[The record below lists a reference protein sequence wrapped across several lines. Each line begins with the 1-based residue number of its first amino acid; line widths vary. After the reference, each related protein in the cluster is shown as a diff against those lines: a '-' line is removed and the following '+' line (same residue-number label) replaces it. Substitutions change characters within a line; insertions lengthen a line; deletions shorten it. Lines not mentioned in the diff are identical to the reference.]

1 MNNNYAIT
9 TALNSKENT
18 NQYIVFELR
27 DNLYA
32 IDIQSVIE
40 VINIPQIE
48 IPQALPMGLIGM
60 FNYNGEIIKVVDLCP
75 LLGFQTNQF
84 TINNQLIIIHEQGIY
99 YAIHA
104 EKIINIIQADYTK
117 IQCLPYTAELSILK
131 EVYKTENNTIN
142 IINISQLENIL
153 KANIEK
159 TSSTNYLELLPQDEK
174 SKQILAIRAEKNRKT
189 QELFSF
195 PVNSN
200 SVNQYILFELD
211 KQNYYLDL
219 KYVKEFISLK
229 RLNITK
235 LPYTQDFIKG
245 IINLKGDFL
254 VVLDLKK
261 FLNNDREGAKEGSKL
276 IIVESKNFNLAL
288 LVDDIKFI
296 KNLKNIDLSSIS
308 TSNNSPYIS
317 HEFMEENELY
327 SILNFEKIINDER
340 IYINIK

>member
-9 TALNSKENT
+9 STSYTKENA
-18 NQYIVFELR
+18 NQYIVFELKN
-27 DNLYA
+27 NLYA
-32 IDIQSVIE
+32 INIQSVIE

-48 IPQALPMGLIGM
+48 IPQTMPTGIIGV

-75 LLGFQTNQF
+75 LLGFEPNQF
-84 TINNQLIIIHEQGIY
+84 TINNQLIIICEQGIY

-117 IQCLPYTAELSILK
+117 IQCLPYNTELSILK
-131 EVYKTENNTIN
+131 EIYKANENTIN
-142 IINISQLENIL
+142 IINIEQ
-153 KANIEK
+153 IEK
-159 TSSTNYLELLPQDEK
+159 IIKINVEKVNNINYLSLFPNDEK
-174 SKQILAIRAEKNRKT
+174 SKQILQLRAEQNKKI
-189 QELFSF
+189 QELFAF
-195 PVNSN
+195 PVSSN

-211 KQNYYLDL
+211 GQNYYLDL
-219 KYVKEFISLK
+219 KYIKEFISLK
-229 RLNITK
+229 RINITK

-261 FLNNDREGAKEGSKL
+261 FLNNDREGAKEGTKL

-288 LVDDIKFI
+288 MVDDIKLI
-296 KNLKNIDLSSIS
+296 RNLKDIEYTDTNI
-308 TSNNSPYIS
+308 SNSSPYITS
-317 HEFMEENELY
+317 EFMEGNELY